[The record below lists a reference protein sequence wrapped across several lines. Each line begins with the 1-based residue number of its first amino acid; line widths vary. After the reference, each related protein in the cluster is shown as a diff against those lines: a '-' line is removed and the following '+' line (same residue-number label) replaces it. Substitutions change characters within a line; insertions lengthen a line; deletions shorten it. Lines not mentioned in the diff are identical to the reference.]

1 MNLTQLTSQIV
12 LMFILMLVGLLVN
25 KLGFMHAQT
34 STDLTN
40 ILLYIVSPCLIIQAF
55 EQSFS
60 ADRLQLLARVIVGII
75 IIYIIMIIVT
85 QLLFK
90 PVADPNLR
98 RIMRYGSVY
107 SNAGFMGIPLT
118 SSLFGATGVFFAVAS
133 LAAFNIFSWTHGIS
147 LFTGRQGNRREN
159 FKQIVLN
166 PNIIAIVVGLI
177 LFVTSFRLPTIANSA
192 IKYVSSVNTPL
203 SMIVIG
209 NSLADVK
216 LNRATLD
223 KRLWWVLL
231 LRNLLFPYL
240 AIVADGNHR
249 CAAVYD
255 RVDGRLP
262 SCRHRRLIFAESPWQ
277 PRPRG
282 RTHEYFNNF
291 KCCHDSNRLCTGKLT
306 LVLATS

>member
-1 MNLTQLTSQIV
+1 MNLTQLTSQII

-55 EQSFS
+55 EKTFS
-60 ADRLQLLARVIVGII
+60 AERLQMLARVIAGIV
-75 IIYIIMIIVT
+75 IIYVLMIIVT

-90 PVADPNLR
+90 RVSDQNLR
-98 RIMRYGSVY
+98 RIMRYGAVY

-118 SSLFGATGVFFAVAS
+118 SSLFGATGVFYAVAS
-133 LAAFNIFSWTHGIS
+133 LAAFNIFSWTHGIT
-147 LFTGRQGNRREN
+147 LFTGQQGNRRDN
-159 FKQIVLN
+159 LKQIVFN
-166 PNIIAIVVGLI
+166 PNIIAIVVGLLI
-177 LFVTSFRLPTIANSA
+177 FVTSLQLPTIANSA

-223 KRLWWVLL
+223 KRLWLVIL

-240 AIVADGNHR
+240 AIVVLQLMGITGIPLFTTVLM
-249 CAAVYD
+249 AACPVAGIVVLFSLKVHGD
-255 RVDGRLP
+255 PGPAVALMSISTILSVVTIP
-262 SCRHRRLIFAESPWQ
+262 IVFA
-277 PRPRG
+277 
-282 RTHEYFNNF
+282 
-291 KCCHDSNRLCTGKLT
+291 
-306 LVLATS
+306 LVNLY

>member
-1 MNLTQLTSQIV
+1 
-12 LMFILMLVGLLVN
+12 
-25 KLGFMHAQT
+25 
-34 STDLTN
+34 
-40 ILLYIVSPCLIIQAF
+40 
-55 EQSFS
+55 
-60 ADRLQLLARVIVGII
+60 
-75 IIYIIMIIVT
+75 MIIVT

-240 AIVADGNHR
+240 AIVVLQLMGITGVPLYTTVLMAACPVAGIVVLFSLKVHGNPGP
-249 CAAVYD
+249 AVALMSISTILS
-255 RVDGRLP
+255 VVTIP
-262 SCRHRRLIFAESPWQ
+262 IVFA
-277 PRPRG
+277 
-282 RTHEYFNNF
+282 
-291 KCCHDSNRLCTGKLT
+291 
-306 LVLATS
+306 LVNLH